1 MKISNKIS
9 TALAAAALL
18 LSVSGCA
25 VDNMDAPDC
34 HITGRL
40 ISGDHQVGVRQASG
54 NQLGGSF
61 VKMELWQAGYGKET
75 AQEINVAQDG
85 TFAVDVYAG
94 KVRIIAKAGVGPWS
108 KADTL
113 RLDVKKNVDITYPV
127 NAYAVVTEPVIDY
140 DKATGD
146 FSATYEVILQ
156 NSEAA
161 IVQTG
166 IVINDTRFVDT
177 NNQKLQINAQQ
188 KTAGVITVTGNLA
201 DLDSKRYLFARAFV
215 KTDKSS
221 YEAYSLQPKQ
231 LR

>member
-1 MKISNKIS
+1 MR
-9 TALAAAALL
+9 
-18 LSVSGCA
+18 
-25 VDNMDAPDC
+25 
-34 HITGRL
+34 IT
-40 ISGDHQVGVRQASG
+40 
-54 NQLGGSF
+54 
-61 VKMELWQAGYGKET
+61 
-75 AQEINVAQDG
+75 
-85 TFAVDVYAG
+85 
-94 KVRIIAKAGVGPWS
+94 AKAGVGPWA

-215 KTDKSS
+215 V
-221 YEAYSLQPKQ
+221 
-231 LR
+231 

>member
-61 VKMELWQAGYGKET
+61 VKMELWQA
-75 AQEINVAQDG
+75 
-85 TFAVDVYAG
+85 
-94 KVRIIAKAGVGPWS
+94 

>member
-61 VKMELWQAGYGKET
+61 VKMELWRA
-75 AQEINVAQDG
+75 
-85 TFAVDVYAG
+85 
-94 KVRIIAKAGVGPWS
+94 